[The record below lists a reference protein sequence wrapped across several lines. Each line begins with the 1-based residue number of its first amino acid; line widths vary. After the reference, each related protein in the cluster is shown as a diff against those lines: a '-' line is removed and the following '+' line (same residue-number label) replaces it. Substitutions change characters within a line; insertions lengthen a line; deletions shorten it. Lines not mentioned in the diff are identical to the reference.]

1 MERFSAAF
9 APGGFRHDAFY
20 PCYGLAEATVFVA
33 GGRRTSPPVIRHV
46 DSAALEQGQA
56 VSASADAPHER
67 RLVGCGGAWLENEV
81 RIVDPESRRLR
92 PDGIVGEIWVR
103 GPSVA
108 QGYWNRPDETDRT
121 FHAKL
126 EDSEEGPFLR
136 TGDLGFIADGELF
149 ITGRTKDV
157 VVIRGRNYYPQ
168 DIEASVQAVHV
179 GLRGLWGGVRSCT
192 RWASASRDCPG
203 SGSTLARFR

>member
-1 MERFSAAF
+1 M
-9 APGGFRHDAFY
+9 
-20 PCYGLAEATVFVA
+20 
-33 GGRRTSPPVIRHV
+33 
-46 DSAALEQGQA
+46 
-56 VSASADAPHER
+56 
-67 RLVGCGGAWLENEV
+67 
-81 RIVDPESRRLR
+81 DPESRRLR